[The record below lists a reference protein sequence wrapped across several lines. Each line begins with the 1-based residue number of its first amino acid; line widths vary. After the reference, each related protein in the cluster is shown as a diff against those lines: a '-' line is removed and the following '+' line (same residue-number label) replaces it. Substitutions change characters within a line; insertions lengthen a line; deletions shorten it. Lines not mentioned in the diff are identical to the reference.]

1 MPDLD
6 WERVKDHAGLV
17 SENARLRTALCW
29 VMGRVSWQVTTD
41 ESAGWLFT
49 SEEHEEFLIPDDV
62 LRTLMYLTEEHE

>member
-29 VMGRVSWQVTTD
+29 VMGRVSWQVLTD
-41 ESAGWLFT
+41 ESAGWLIAGEGI
-49 SEEHEEFLIPDDV
+49 EECLIPDDV
-62 LRTLMYLTEEHE
+62 LRTLIEHCDG

>member
-6 WERVKDHAGLV
+6 KDYATV
-17 SENARLRTALCW
+17 IAEAQRLRRALIW
-29 VMGRVSWQVTTD
+29 IMQRVSWQVTTD

-49 SEEHEEFLIPDDV
+49 SEEYEECLIPDDV